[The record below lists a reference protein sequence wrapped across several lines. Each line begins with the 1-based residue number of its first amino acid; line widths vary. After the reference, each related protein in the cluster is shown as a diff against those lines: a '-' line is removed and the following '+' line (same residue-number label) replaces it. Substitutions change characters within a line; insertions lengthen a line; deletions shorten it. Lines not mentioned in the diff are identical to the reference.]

1 MTGAKA
7 HEAPPALLMAGLRKR
22 QMRGT
27 ARRHTFVHEGGL
39 ILGVAPMAEQTLH
52 DPDEK
57 SHAAEALRL
66 LELAWSYYMPG
77 SLPEPVESAFDEI
90 PAAA

>member
-1 MTGAKA
+1 
-7 HEAPPALLMAGLRKR
+7 
-22 QMRGT
+22 
-27 ARRHTFVHEGGL
+27 
-39 ILGVAPMAEQTLH
+39 MAEQTLH